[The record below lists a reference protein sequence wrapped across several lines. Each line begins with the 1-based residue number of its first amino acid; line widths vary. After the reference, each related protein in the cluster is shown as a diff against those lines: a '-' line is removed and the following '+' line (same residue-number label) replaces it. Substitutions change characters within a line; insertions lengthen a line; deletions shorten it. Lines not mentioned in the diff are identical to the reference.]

1 LRPYLEKPFT
11 KTEGEERREGKKK
24 KKKKAGEGGLAV
36 TGVVEH
42 LSSKHE
48 ALSLNPST
56 TKNTKGWEG
65 ASSRPRLYRTQVLR
79 EFRG

>member
-1 LRPYLEKPFT
+1 LKNPSQKQR
-11 KTEGEERREGKKK
+11 GRREGREKKK